1 MSEKDQQT
9 KENGKPKDDS
19 KSNDQRVIEVMLAGR
34 KTVTVDSET
43 LIKETQKRIWASLK
57 TGIEYQDM
65 FEKSDKFLREHAFD
79 RLQIFVL
86 FVDLVGST
94 DLTLELPAKKVAS
107 IISSFSQE
115 MAFVVKHHRGY
126 VLKFVGDAVVG
137 YFIPGNSPLLIA
149 DYVVNSAIRMREVV
163 EKGIN
168 PILNEYDYPELSIKI
183 GIDYGESVVVQY
195 GKSKAKSHVD
205 LLGPALSIAAKIQ
218 NLAKPNQILVGDDVF
233 TKLHP
238 SLKKLFTEK
247 HWHGNE
253 WRYHD
258 RETGKLYPVFE
269 IVD

>member
-1 MSEKDQQT
+1 M
-9 KENGKPKDDS
+9 
-19 KSNDQRVIEVMLAGR
+19 
-34 KTVTVDSET
+34 
-43 LIKETQKRIWASLK
+43 
-57 TGIEYQDM
+57 
-65 FEKSDKFLREHAFD
+65 
-79 RLQIFVL
+79 
-86 FVDLVGST
+86 
-94 DLTLELPAKKVAS
+94 
-107 IISSFSQE
+107 SSFSQE
-115 MAFVVKHHRGY
+115 MAFVLKHHRGY
-126 VLKFVGDAVVG
+126 VLKFVGDAVIG

-168 PILNEYDYPELSIKI
+168 PILNEYDYPELNIKI

-195 GKSKAKSHVD
+195 GKSKVKSHVD

-218 NLAKPNQILVGDDVF
+218 NLAKPNQILIGEDVF